1 MILVGKQFK
10 AVFEVS
16 QVVQTEVNS
25 VLDLGVTQ
33 KGLLVEIVQSF
44 KLLFGEERCRP
55 VDDLDLARL
64 GVLLC
69 IFTAGFTHNQTVLY
83 DNVLVTK

>member
-16 QVVQTEVNS
+16 QVVQTQVNS

-44 KLLFGEERCRP
+44 KLLFSEERCRP
-55 VDDLDLARL
+55 VNDLDLARL
-64 GVLLC
+64 RVLLC
-69 IFTAGFTHNQTVLY
+69 IFTAGFTHNQAVLN
-83 DNVLVTK
+83 DDVLVTK